1 MINFR
6 YHVVSLTAVFLALAI
21 GLVVGTAALNG
32 PVADSLKENVNALRK
47 DNQQMRQTVNSLQKE
62 LDMEEDFAAQTA
74 PLILPGKLAGR
85 RVLVVSL
92 STGREHTEGVVKML
106 QLAGA
111 NVTGRI
117 DIQDKFISPDSAT
130 NNNLLELAVTA
141 ARPNSVPTGNLPGN
155 GHGVE
160 TSSALLASVLLD
172 RPAGSPPVTDADRKV
187 VLQTYATAGYLTSE
201 NNKVAGPAEAVVLV
215 TGQPYVDKDSAKKD
229 ESVVKIAEQF
239 DHNGALVVGGMGSA
253 GGNVVAVVRG
263 DPVLSQTISTVDNA
277 NTVQGQVVTT
287 LALVQQLTEKKS
299 GQYGVGDNAAGG
311 LLPKLPQ

>member
-47 DNQQMRQTVNSLQKE
+47 DNQQMRQSVNSLQKE
-62 LDMEEDFAAQTA
+62 LDMEEDFAAEMAQVV
-74 PLILPGKLAGR
+74 LPGKLTGR
-85 RVLVVSL
+85 RVLVLDLPS
-92 STGREHTEGVVKML
+92 GREHTDGVVKML
-106 QLAGA
+106 ELAGA
-111 NVTGRI
+111 NVTGRV
-117 DIQDKFISPDSAT
+117 DLQDKFINPDS

-141 ARPNSVPTGNLPGN
+141 ARPNSAPTSGLPGN

-160 TSSALLASVLLD
+160 TSSALLSSVLLD
-172 RPAGSPPVTDADRKV
+172 RPQGSPPVSDADRRA
-187 VLQTYATAGYLTSE
+187 VLTAYSNAGYLSTE
-201 NNKVAGPAEAVVLV
+201 DKVTGPAEAVILIS
-215 TGQPYVDKDSAKKD
+215 GQPYVDKDSAKKD
-229 ESVVKIAEQF
+229 ESVVKVAEQF
-239 DHNGALVVGGMGSA
+239 DRTGAIVVGGNGSA

-277 NTVQGQVVTT
+277 NTVQGQLVTA
-287 LALVQQLTEKKS
+287 LALVQQLTEKKA
-299 GQYGVGDNAAGG
+299 GQYGVGDNAAA

>member
-32 PVADSLKENVNALRK
+32 PVADSLEGQVTGLRK
-47 DNQQMRQTVNSLQKE
+47 DNQHWRQTVDNLEKQLES
-62 LDMEEDFAAQTA
+62 EEGFAAEMAQVF
-74 PLILPGKLAGR
+74 LPGKLAGR

-92 STGREHTEGVVKML
+92 PTGREHTEGVIKML

-111 NVTGRI
+111 DITGRV
-117 DIQDKFISPDSAT
+117 DLQDKFINPDN

-141 ARPNSVPTGNLPGN
+141 ARPTSAQTTGLPGN

-172 RPAGSPPVTDADRKV
+172 RAQGMAPVSEADRRSIV
-187 VLQTYATAGYLTSE
+187 AAYTNAGYLTTE
-201 NNKVAGPAEAVVLV
+201 DRVTGPAESVVV
-215 TGQPYVDKDSAKKD
+215 ISGQPYVDKDSAKKD

-239 DHNGALVVGGMGSA
+239 DRTGAIVVGGNGSA
-253 GGNVVAVVRG
+253 GGNLVAIVRG
-263 DPVLSQTISTVDNA
+263 DPVLSQSISTVDNA
-277 NTVQGQVVTT
+277 NTIQGQLVTT
-287 LALVQQLTEKKS
+287 LALVQQLTEKKA
-299 GQYGVGDNAAGG
+299 GQYGVGDNAAS

>member
-1 MINFR
+1 VINFR

-47 DNQQMRQTVNSLQKE
+47 DNSQMRQSVNSLQKE
-62 LDMEEDFAAQTA
+62 LDMEEDFAAEMAQVV
-74 PLILPGKLAGR
+74 LPGKLTGR
-85 RVLVVSL
+85 RVLVLDLPS
-92 STGREHTEGVVKML
+92 GREHTDGVVKML
-106 QLAGA
+106 ELAGA
-111 NVTGRI
+111 NVTGRV
-117 DIQDKFISPDSAT
+117 DLQDKFINPDS

-141 ARPNSVPTGNLPGN
+141 ARPNSAPTAGLPGN

-172 RPAGSPPVTDADRKV
+172 RPQGNPPVSDADRRA
-187 VLQTYATAGYLTSE
+187 VLAAYSNAGYLSTE
-201 NNKVAGPAEAVVLV
+201 DKVTGAAEAVVLV
-215 TGQPYVDKDSAKKD
+215 SGQPYVDKDSAKKD
-229 ESVVKIAEQF
+229 ESVVKVAEQF
-239 DHNGALVVGGMGSA
+239 DRTGAIVVGGNGSA

-277 NTVQGQVVTT
+277 NTVQGQLVTA
-287 LALVQQLTEKKS
+287 LALVQQLTEKKA
-299 GQYGVGDNAAGG
+299 GQYGVGDNAAA

>member
-32 PVADSLKENVNALRK
+32 PVADSLKERVNGLSK
-47 DNQQMRQTVNSLQKE
+47 DNSLMRQSVNNLQKE
-62 LDMEEDFAAQTA
+62 LDMEEDFAAEMAQVV
-74 PLILPGKLAGR
+74 LPGKLNGR
-85 RVLVVSL
+85 RVLVLSL
-92 STGREHTEGVVKML
+92 PSGRDHTEGVVKML
-106 QLAGA
+106 ELAGA
-111 NVTGRI
+111 NVTGRL
-117 DIQDKFISPDSAT
+117 DVQDKFINPDS

-141 ARPNSVPTGNLPGN
+141 ARPNSVPTSGLPGN

-172 RPAGSPPVTDADRKV
+172 RPQGSPAVTDADRRAV
-187 VLQTYATAGYLTSE
+187 VQHYATSGYVTSE
-201 NNKVAGPAEAVVLV
+201 DKISGAAEAVVLV
-215 TGQPYVDKDSAKKD
+215 SGQPYVDKFSAEKD

-239 DHNGALVVGGMGSA
+239 DRTGAIVVGGMGSA
-253 GGNVVAVVRG
+253 GGNVVSVVRG

-277 NTVQGQVVTT
+277 NTVQGQLVTS
-287 LALVQQLTEKKS
+287 LALVQQLTEKKA
-299 GQYGVGDNAAGG
+299 GQYGVGDNAAA

>member
-47 DNQQMRQTVNSLQKE
+47 DNSQMRQSVNSLQKE
-62 LDMEEDFAAQTA
+62 LDMEEDFAAEMAQVV
-74 PLILPGKLAGR
+74 LPGKLSGR
-85 RVLVVSL
+85 RVLVLSL
-92 STGREHTEGVVKML
+92 PSGRDHTEGVVKML

-111 NVTGRI
+111 NVTGRV
-117 DIQDKFISPDSAT
+117 DVQDKFINPDS

-141 ARPNSVPTGNLPGN
+141 ARPNSVPTSGLPGN

-172 RPAGSPPVTDADRKV
+172 RPQGSPAITDADRRA
-187 VLQTYATAGYLTSE
+187 VLQAYATAGYLTPE
-201 NNKVAGPAEAVVLV
+201 DKVSGAAEAVVLV
-215 TGQPYVDKDSAKKD
+215 SGQPYVDKDSAKKD

-239 DHNGALVVGGMGSA
+239 DRTGAIVVGGMGSA
-253 GGNVVAVVRG
+253 GGNVVSVVRG
-263 DPVLSQTISTVDNA
+263 DPVLSQTISTIDNA
-277 NTVQGQVVTT
+277 NTVQGQLVTT
-287 LALVQQLTEKKS
+287 LALVQQLTEKKA
-299 GQYGVGDNAAGG
+299 GQYGVGDNAAA

>member
-32 PVADSLKENVNALRK
+32 PVADSLKERVNGLSK
-47 DNQQMRQTVNSLQKE
+47 DNSLMRQSVNNLQKE
-62 LDMEEDFAAQTA
+62 LDMEEDFAAEMAQVV
-74 PLILPGKLAGR
+74 LPGKLSGR
-85 RVLVVSL
+85 RVLVLSL
-92 STGREHTEGVVKML
+92 PSGRDHTEGVVKML

-117 DIQDKFISPDSAT
+117 DVQDKFVNPDS

-141 ARPNSVPTGNLPGN
+141 ARPNSVPTSGLPGN

-172 RPAGSPPVTDADRKV
+172 RPQGQPAVTDADRRAV
-187 VLQTYATAGYLTSE
+187 VQQYVTSGYLTSE
-201 NNKVAGPAEAVVLV
+201 NKISGAAEAVVLV
-215 TGQPYVDKDSAKKD
+215 SGQPYVDKFSAEKD

-239 DHNGALVVGGMGSA
+239 DRPNAIVVAGMGSA
-253 GGNVVAVVRG
+253 GGNVVSVVRG
-263 DPVLSQTISTVDNA
+263 DPVLAQTISTVDNA
-277 NTVQGQVVTT
+277 NTVQGQLVTS
-287 LALVQQLTEKKS
+287 LAMVQQLTEKKA
-299 GQYGVGDNAAGG
+299 GQYGVGDNAAA

>member
-32 PVADSLKENVNALRK
+32 PVADSLKERVNGLSK
-47 DNQQMRQTVNSLQKE
+47 DNSLMRQSVNSLQKE
-62 LDMEEDFAAQTA
+62 LDMEEDFAAEMAQV
-74 PLILPGKLAGR
+74 ILPGKLNGR
-85 RVLVVSL
+85 RVLVLSL
-92 STGREHTEGVVKML
+92 PSGRDHTEGVMKML

-111 NVTGRI
+111 NVTARI
-117 DIQDKFISPDSAT
+117 DVQDKFINPDS

-141 ARPNSVPTGNLPGN
+141 ARPNSVPTSGLPGN

-172 RPAGSPPVTDADRKV
+172 RPQGSPAVTDADRRAV
-187 VLQTYATAGYLTSE
+187 VQQYTNSGYLTPQD
-201 NNKVAGPAEAVVLV
+201 KIGGAAEAVVLV
-215 TGQPYVDKDSAKKD
+215 SGQPYVDKYSAEKD

-239 DHNGALVVGGMGSA
+239 DRTGAIVVGGMGSA
-253 GGNVVAVVRG
+253 GGNVVSVVRG

-277 NTVQGQVVTT
+277 NTVQGQLVTS
-287 LALVQQLTEKKS
+287 LALVQQLTEKKA
-299 GQYGVGDNAAGG
+299 GQYGVGDNAAA
-311 LLPKLPQ
+311 LLPRLPQ